1 MADQI
6 VPGNLFVD
14 DNAGI
19 GTRSTTIKL
28 EVNSGDANAA
38 SVVGICTTDAQDFV
52 AIGSGHQSN
61 QNPQIFWNRGSLS
74 FATAASFDG
83 LNLSERIRITDNGDV
98 GIGISNPGVKLQVNG
113 SVRGDQ
119 NGALRI
125 DSGSGFVDVGPQ
137 EQDSA
142 DFRTDRSR
150 FFFNKE
156 LRVDS
161 GLIGSHDED
170 LKLCTAGSPQLT
182 IGADG
187 AVELHARNTLLF
199 NRTNASG
206 PPTGGGFRIRY
217 DDNFFGTNADGLI
230 VEKTDSNHPNPD
242 GGIAFVNTGS
252 DGISETAL
260 VIRGSGNVGI
270 GTTSPGEK
278 LEVNDGEVKI
288 TNQGDQKV
296 LLNLATERSWQFR
309 QLGTGAG
316 TALELASVGGG
327 GNKNLV
333 INTKGRVGIG
343 TTSPGGKLEIN
354 DGEVKITNQGNQKV
368 LLNLA
373 TERSWQFR
381 QLGTGAGTAL
391 ELASVGGGGNKNFVI
406 NTKGGVGIGSTS
418 PRHPLHMGGG
428 AFCDGRRWQDVSS
441 IAYKEKVTALNL
453 NEALAMLAGLEPVI
467 FNYKGDHEDE
477 RHVGFIA
484 EAVPELVASKDR
496 NGLSAMHIVAVVTR
510 VVQEQQHAIEAISK
524 LRR

>member
-19 GTRSTTIKL
+19 GTRSTNIRL
-28 EVNSGDANAA
+28 EVNSGDANVA

-52 AIGSGHQSN
+52 AIGSGQQGN
-61 QNPQIFWNRGSLS
+61 QNPHILWNRGSLR
-74 FATAASFDG
+74 FATATSFDG
-83 LNLSERIRITDNGDV
+83 LNFSEQLRITDSGDV
-98 GIGISNPGVKLQVNG
+98 GIGISNPGVKLHVNG

-187 AVELHARNTLLF
+187 AVELHGGSTFFF

-206 PPTGGGFRIRY
+206 PPTGDGFRIRY

-230 VEKTDSNHPNPD
+230 VEKTDGNHPNPD

-270 GTTSPGEK
+270 GTTSPGGK
-278 LEVNDGEVKI
+278 LEIKDGEVKI

-296 LLNLATERSWQFR
+296 LLNLAT
-309 QLGTGAG
+309 
-316 TALELASVGGG
+316 
-327 GNKNLV
+327 
-333 INTKGRVGIG
+333 
-343 TTSPGGKLEIN
+343 
-354 DGEVKITNQGNQKV
+354 D
-368 LLNLA
+368 
-373 TERSWQFR
+373 RSWQFR

-406 NTKGGVGIGSTS
+406 NTKGGVGIGTTS
-418 PRHPLHMGGG
+418 PRHPLHMAGG

-453 NEALAMLAGLEPVI
+453 NEALEMLAGLEPVI

-496 NGLSAMHIVAVVTR
+496 KGLSAMDIVAVVTR
-510 VVQEQQHAIEAISK
+510 VVQEQQQVIEAISK
-524 LRR
+524 QRR